1 MRLPY
6 LTETGW
12 AVVLAIACGLMM
24 LSWWKW

>member
-12 AVVLAIACGLMM
+12 AIVLVIACGLMM

>member
-6 LTETGW
+6 LTEEGW
-12 AVVLAIACGLMM
+12 ALVLAIACGLMM

>member
-24 LSWWKW
+24 LSWWTW

>member
-6 LTETGW
+6 LTEEGW
-12 AVVLAIACGLMM
+12 GIVLAIACGLMM